1 MKEDAFMAEVFFHTV
16 ALHCIS
22 TRPPRAGHLPSCNK
36 LPSARSKGAKA
47 VPPFIGNQAAIAV
60 AATRP
65 GDADIDLQ
73 ALSNNVSSCLPLHCA
88 LRLRPGCCTR
98 EINDVRKAHE

>member
-1 MKEDAFMAEVFFHTV
+1 MKEDAFMAEVFFPPWLCT
-16 ALHCIS
+16 ALA
-22 TRPPRAGHLPSCNK
+22 PDLPGHLPSCNK

-73 ALSNNVSSCLPLHCA
+73 ALSSNVSSCLPLHCA
-88 LRLRPGCCTR
+88 LRLRPGCRTR
-98 EINDVRKAHE
+98 EINDVRKPHE